1 MGPQCPQHR
10 ANHLP
15 CWAVAHPL
23 GHFGLSGESRGS
35 WSHLLQASTSE
46 PSLPWPGPPVLFSAT
61 FQNYLSAPFLKPH
74 NTLTPQAAGAGQQWQ
89 WWACPPPLQEQ
100 AGAGGCV
107 HRAPGGREAGMCL
120 LALRRWLLRGRGSP
134 LRAESPRQSM
144 LTRWT
149 RGHGHCRQEAE
160 LQVGPGPSVVRAE
173 GVPGHVQGAF
183 TPPTHGCP
191 ESGG

>member
-1 MGPQCPQHR
+1 MPPAQGKPP
-10 ANHLP
+10 P

-23 GHFGLSGESRGS
+23 GHFGLTGESRGS

-46 PSLPWPGPPVLFSAT
+46 PSLPWPGPPMLFSAT

-74 NTLTPQAAGAGQQWQ
+74 NTQQVLASSGDGGPALLPCRSRLGLGAVCTGPWGAGRQ
-89 WWACPPPLQEQ
+89 
-100 AGAGGCV
+100 
-107 HRAPGGREAGMCL
+107 GMCL

-191 ESGG
+191 ESGGCGVGA